1 MNIVD
6 VDLKGHMGCT
16 FDPCLESGR
25 RGSMFRKIQVEF
37 GPEEGVVED
46 DVIPVSA
53 NCA

>member
-6 VDLKGHMGCT
+6 VDLKGHTGCT

-37 GPEEGVVED
+37 GPKEGVVED
-46 DVIPVSA
+46 DVIPVCA